1 MQWQPGRPDQQ
12 QWVQQRQTE
21 GRSPVA
27 VPTTATLRRPPS
39 SAQESRG
46 GRNWWIRLTTPAIPP
61 EVRQDRR
68 ARERQRRAELTSIVA
83 PFAVLSIGLLIQQAL
98 VDPITAVG
106 MITASLMMVSALV
119 LNRLGAQVAA
129 ALLLILGMDLPLEWS
144 LVSAR
149 GGLSAAWLP
158 TFDLF
163 VVPLIAAGFLLSR
176 RYIPA
181 LVALHVAVILGD
193 FYLLPKTPDL
203 VSLIQV
209 WGIGVAFQRAII
221 IQVVGGVLGFVAA
234 RSVDQAIARADR
246 AEDLAAI
253 EHELAEQKQ
262 QLDEGIR
269 KILETHVRVA
279 NGDFNARAP
288 LNPDNVLF
296 QIASSLNTLLNRL
309 GRASQAEHVLQRTI
323 AEVGRLRDSLLAAR
337 AGRQPLWP
345 APSGTPVDGL
355 IEVLAMPAPSR
366 QGQPMQ
372 LPGSDQ
378 TSGRP
383 SAGYP
388 GPSMPSGPFGAP
400 SDAHGVPG
408 QPSGPQGRRLE
419 GLAPNSGPG
428 GSTADSPWSMPELP
442 PVPLPDWLMP
452 DDPNTRRE

>member
-1 MQWQPGRPDQQ
+1 MQWQPGRPDQPR
-12 QWVQQRQTE
+12 WVQQGQTE

-27 VPTTATLRRPPS
+27 VPVTATLHRPS
-39 SAQESRG
+39 STAREPRA
-46 GRNWWIRLTTPAIPP
+46 GRNWWVRLTTPTIPP
-61 EVRQDRR
+61 DAQQDRR
-68 ARERQRRAELTSIVA
+68 GRERQRRAELTSIVA
-83 PFAVLSIGLLIQQAL
+83 PFALLSSGLLIQQAL

-106 MITASLMMVSALV
+106 VITACLMMVCALV
-119 LNRLGAQVAA
+119 LNRVGAQVPA
-129 ALLLILGMDLPLEWS
+129 ALLLILGMDLPVEWA

-149 GGLSAAWLP
+149 GGLGAAWLP

-176 RYIPA
+176 RYIPI
-181 LVALHVAVILGD
+181 LVALHIAVILGD
-193 FYLLPKTPDL
+193 FDFLPKTADL

-209 WGIGVAFQRAII
+209 WGAGVAFQRAII

-269 KILETHVRVA
+269 RILETHVRVA

-296 QIASSLNTLLNRL
+296 QIASSLNNLLNRL

-323 AEVGRLRDSLLAAR
+323 VEAGRLRDSLLAAR

-355 IEVLAMPAPSR
+355 IEILTMPAPPR
-366 QGQPMQ
+366 
-372 LPGSDQ
+372 
-378 TSGRP
+378 
-383 SAGYP
+383 
-388 GPSMPSGPFGAP
+388 
-400 SDAHGVPG
+400 
-408 QPSGPQGRRLE
+408 
-419 GLAPNSGPG
+419 
-428 GSTADSPWSMPELP
+428 
-442 PVPLPDWLMP
+442 
-452 DDPNTRRE
+452 